1 MNETIITAGACTPMP
16 SIATMNPE
24 RGGEAVGRRH
34 RGDGD
39 DEVRQVADRV
49 GLEPLAA
56 GLGSAGTDADALSIA
71 APCPRWRPPT
81 LPDGDHRLLA
91 FLLGAHRRHPLGAAL
106 LNDREAHDDQGRAE
120 EDRRD
125 RVHLDRDAAL
135 GGAEDV
141 EGERDRRA
149 GVEVRD
155 HEVVDREREREQG
168 ARDDAGEDQGKVTR
182 QKV

>member
-1 MNETIITAGACTPMP
+1 MEMTRFVRYP
-16 SIATMNPE
+16 IALAL
-24 RGGEAVGRRH
+24 R
-34 RGDGD
+34 
-39 DEVRQVADRV
+39 
-49 GLEPLAA
+49 PLPP
-56 GLGSAGTDADALSIA
+56 GSAPAGTAADALSIA

-81 LPDGDHRLLA
+81 LADGDHRLLA

-155 HEVVDREREREQG
+155 HEVVDRERERKQG
-168 ARDDAGEDQGKVTR
+168 ARDDAGEDQGEGHSPEGLNGTR
-182 QKV
+182 PEVLGGLLEA